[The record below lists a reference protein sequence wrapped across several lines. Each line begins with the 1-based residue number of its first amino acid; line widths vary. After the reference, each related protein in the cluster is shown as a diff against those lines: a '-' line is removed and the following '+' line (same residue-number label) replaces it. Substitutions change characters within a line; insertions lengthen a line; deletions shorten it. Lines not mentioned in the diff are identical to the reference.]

1 MADDVEAPKPKVI
14 RDPLTKVGAI
24 VGTFILIFLLTF
36 LFGVASGFATAGV
49 YAIAFGLTLVA
60 IVVLSRFFRSTTEE
74 NAPRPMWRLTGRPVA
89 GYVIAG
95 IAVAQAFSI
104 AVIPDGPPVEARIVA
119 ITFYAIVA
127 VGYLQSSIRLTR
139 RERDAAASEI

>member
-1 MADDVEAPKPKVI
+1 MADDAEAPKSKVI
-14 RDPLTKVGAI
+14 RDPLTKIGAI

-36 LFGVASGFATAGV
+36 LFGMASEFATAGV

-60 IVVLSRFFRSTTEE
+60 IVVLTRFFRSASEE
-74 NAPRPMWRLTGRPVA
+74 NAPRPLWQLTGRPVA

-104 AVIPDGPPVEARIVA
+104 AVIPDGPPVEARMVA
-119 ITFYAIVA
+119 IAFYAIVA
-127 VGYLQSSIRLTR
+127 AGYLQSSIRLAR
-139 RERDAAASEI
+139 RERDIAA